1 MFLLRNLYYLFETFF
16 LLFLCLKEKNQ
27 FLILTPRLLSLLVK
41 RVIIFDI
48 KKKKFFS
55 QHVRNYYDINTVFQI
70 FGYEEYSLKSLK
82 IWKKISKELIK
93 KKKYKKIIVDCGS
106 NIGSSSR
113 FFSEAYKDAFI
124 YSVEPDYE
132 NFLCLKKNMIKKNV
146 HFINN
151 AVASK
156 NYNYRISKNK
166 DPRAH
171 TINIKSNHSIKKT
184 ITINQ
189 ILKMSKNEKNW
200 PFIIKI
206 DIEGFEKDL
215 FEDNIEWMGKFK
227 IIIIELHDWM
237 IPSQSVS
244 FNFINAL
251 TKTMKYHK
259 RDLIIKGENLISI
272 KNN

>member
-1 MFLLRNLYYLFETFF
+1 MFLFKSLFNLFEPLF
-16 LLFLCLKEKNQ
+16 LFFLCLKKKNQ
-27 FLILTPRLLSLLVK
+27 FVIVTPRFLSLIIK
-41 RVIIFDI
+41 RVIIFNLR
-48 KKKKFFS
+48 KNFFFS

-70 FGYEEYSLKSLK
+70 FGYDEYSLKSLN
-82 IWKKISKELIK
+82 IWKKIEKEFTK
-93 KKKYKKIIVDCGS
+93 KKKYKKIIIDCGS

-113 FFSEAYKDAFI
+113 FFSEVHKDVFI
-124 YSVEPDYE
+124 YSIEPDYK
-132 NFLCLKKNMIKKNV
+132 NFLYLKKNISKKNV
-146 HFINN
+146 YFINK

-156 NYNYRISKNK
+156 NYNYEVRKNK

-171 TINIKSNHSIKKT
+171 TINIKFNHSLKKT

-189 ILKMSKNEKNW
+189 ILKMSKNEKSW
-200 PFIIKI
+200 PFIVKI

-215 FEDNIEWMGKFK
+215 FKNNIEWMDEFK

-237 IPSQSVS
+237 IPSQSIS

-259 RDLIIKGENLISI
+259 RDLIIKGDNIISI